1 MKVYYSLD
9 EVPFIGNAVL
19 TIGNFDGVHLGHAH
33 ILKSLVEQESDG
45 LQSMVVTMWPHPR
58 KVLNPELEGLRF
70 LTSIEEK
77 INLLSDI
84 GIDHLLIIPFTK
96 AFSEITALSF
106 VQDILHDK
114 IGVKKIVLGYDHCFG
129 KNREGGLA
137 FLSKYVHVFKY
148 ELQEIPKQEVDSL
161 AVSSSQIRHFLESG
175 QLADAKA
182 LLGRNY
188 SLSGL
193 VVKGNQ
199 LGRTIGFPTAN
210 IFLSFEEK
218 LIPKNGVY
226 AVRVHIG
233 EGLYKGM
240 MNIGYRPTVSGNSLS
255 LEVNIFDFSQDIY
268 GQTISVE
275 FVHYL
280 REEQKFGSLEA
291 LKDQLQTDKQNTHT
305 LFEENQF

>member
-1 MKVYYSLD
+1 MQVYHNLE

-33 ILKSLVEQESDG
+33 ILKSLVDQEYDG
-45 LQSMVVTMWPHPR
+45 LQSMVITMWPHPR
-58 KVLNPELEGLRF
+58 KVLNPDLEGLRF

-77 INLLSDI
+77 ITLLKNI

-96 AFSEITALSF
+96 TFSELTALSF
-106 VQDILHDK
+106 VQNILHDK

-129 KNREGGLA
+129 KNREGDLT
-137 FLSKYVHVFKY
+137 FLSNYTHIFKY
-148 ELQEIPKQEVDSL
+148 KLQEIPKQEVDSL
-161 AVSSSQIRHFLESG
+161 AISSSEIRKYLESG
-175 QLADAKA
+175 QLSEAKA

-193 VVKGNQ
+193 VVEGNK

-210 IFLSFEEK
+210 ISLLFEEK

-226 AVRVHIG
+226 AVFVHIG
-233 EGLYKGM
+233 EKQFKGM
-240 MNIGYRPTVSGNSLS
+240 MNIGYRPTVLGNSLS
-255 LEVNIFDFSQDIY
+255 IEVNIFDFSQDIY
-268 GQTISVE
+268 GQTISIE

-280 REEQKFGSLEA
+280 REEQKFSSLEA
-291 LKDQLQTDKQNTHT
+291 LKKQLQTDKKNATT
-305 LFEENQF
+305 ILA

>member
-1 MKVYYSLD
+1 MKVYYSID

-19 TIGNFDGVHLGHAH
+19 TIGNFDGVHLGHSH
-33 ILKSLVEQESDG
+33 ILNSLVEQESGG

-58 KVLNPELEGLRF
+58 KVLNPEVQSLRF

-77 INLLSDI
+77 IALLDQI

-96 AFSEITALSF
+96 AFSELTALSF

-114 IGVKKIVLGYDHCFG
+114 IGVRKIVLGYDHCFG

-137 FLSKYVHVFKY
+137 FLSKYTHVFKY
-148 ELQEIPKQEVDSL
+148 ELQEIPKQEVDKL

-175 QLADAKA
+175 QLSEAKA

-193 VVKGNQ
+193 VIEGNK

-210 IFLSFEEK
+210 ISLSFEEK
-218 LIPKNGVY
+218 QIPKHGVY
-226 AVRVHIG
+226 GVQVQLG
-233 EGLYKGM
+233 QESYKGM
-240 MNIGYRPTVSGNSLS
+240 MNIGFRPTVPGNSIS
-255 LEVNIFDFSQDIY
+255 LEVNIFDFNQDIY

-280 REEQKFGSLEA
+280 REEQKFSSLEA
-291 LKDQLQTDKQNTHT
+291 LKNQLQNDKKNAKLLT
-305 LFEENQF
+305 

>member
-9 EVPFIGNAVL
+9 EVPFIGNTVL
-19 TIGNFDGVHLGHAH
+19 TIGNFDGVHLGHIH

-58 KVLNPELEGLRF
+58 KVLNPDFEGLRF

-77 INLLSDI
+77 IHLLSHI

-96 AFSEITALSF
+96 AFSELTALSF

-129 KNREGGLA
+129 KNREGNLV
-137 FLSKYVHVFKY
+137 FLSKHAGLFKY

-161 AVSSSQIRHFLESG
+161 AVSSSKIRHFLESG
-175 QLADAKA
+175 FLSEAKA

-193 VVKGNQ
+193 VVEGNK

-210 IFLSFEEK
+210 ISLSFEEK

-226 AVRVHIG
+226 AVRVYIG
-233 EGLYKGM
+233 KDSYKGM

-255 LEVNIFDFSQDIY
+255 LEVNIFDFSQEIY

-280 REEQKFGSLEA
+280 REEQKFSSLDE
-291 LKDQLQTDKQNTHT
+291 LKNQLKTDEKNATT
-305 LFEENQF
+305 LLA

>member
-1 MKVYYSLD
+1 MKVYYSID
-9 EVPFIGNAVL
+9 EVSFVGNAVL
-19 TIGNFDGVHLGHAH
+19 TIGNFDGVHLGHVH
-33 ILKSLVEQESDG
+33 ILESLVAQESDG
-45 LQSMVVTMWPHPR
+45 FQSMVVTMWPHPR

-77 INLLSDI
+77 IHLLQVI

-96 AFSEITALSF
+96 AFAELTAFDF
-106 VQDILHDK
+106 VKDILHDR

-129 KNREGGLA
+129 KNREGDLA
-137 FLSKYVHVFKY
+137 FLSKYTQVFNY
-148 ELQEIPKQEVDSL
+148 QLQEIPKQEVDSL

-175 QLADAKA
+175 KLLEAKA

-193 VVKGNQ
+193 VVEGNK
-199 LGRTIGFPTAN
+199 LGRTIGYPTAN
-210 IFLSFEEK
+210 LSLLVEEK

-226 AVRVHIG
+226 AVRVNVG
-233 EGLYKGM
+233 EGWYKGM
-240 MNIGYRPTVSGNSLS
+240 MNIGYRPTVGGSSVS
-255 LEVNIFDFSQDIY
+255 LEVHIFDFSQDIY

-291 LKDQLQTDKQNTHT
+291 LKGQLQNDKKKAAT
-305 LFEENQF
+305 LLA

>member
-1 MKVYYSLD
+1 MKVYYSID
-9 EVPFIGNAVL
+9 EVPFVGNAVL
-19 TIGNFDGVHLGHAH
+19 TIGNFDGVHLGHVH
-33 ILKSLVEQESDG
+33 ILESLVAQESDG

-77 INLLSDI
+77 IHLLQVI

-96 AFSEITALSF
+96 AFAELTAFDF
-106 VQDILHDK
+106 VKDILHDR

-129 KNREGGLA
+129 KNREGDLA
-137 FLSKYVHVFKY
+137 FLSKYTQVFNY
-148 ELQEIPKQEVDSL
+148 QLQEIPKQEVDSL

-175 QLADAKA
+175 KLLEAKA

-193 VVKGNQ
+193 VVEGNK
-199 LGRTIGFPTAN
+199 LGRTIGYPTAN
-210 IFLSFEEK
+210 LSLLVEEK

-226 AVRVHIG
+226 AVRVNVG
-233 EGLYKGM
+233 EGWYKGM
-240 MNIGYRPTVSGNSLS
+240 MNIGYRPTVGGSSVS
-255 LEVNIFDFSQDIY
+255 LEVHIFDFSQDIY

-291 LKDQLQTDKQNTHT
+291 LKGQLQNDKKKAAT
-305 LFEENQF
+305 LLA

>member
-1 MKVYYSLD
+1 MKVYHSLD

-19 TIGNFDGVHLGHAH
+19 TIGNFDGVHVGHAH
-33 ILKSLVEQESDG
+33 ILKSLVDQEVDG

-96 AFSEITALSF
+96 AFSELTALFF
-106 VQDILHDK
+106 VQEILHNK

-137 FLSKYVHVFKY
+137 FLSKYTQVFKY

-161 AVSSSQIRHFLESG
+161 AVSSSKIRHFLESG
-175 QLADAKA
+175 QLSEAKA

-193 VVKGNQ
+193 VVEGNK

-210 IFLSFEEK
+210 IFVSFEEK

-226 AVRVHIG
+226 AVRVNVAN
-233 EGLYKGM
+233 EVYKGM

-255 LEVNIFDFSQDIY
+255 LEVNIFDFNQDIY

-280 REEQKFGSLEA
+280 REEQKFNSLEA
-291 LKDQLQTDKQNTHT
+291 LKNQLQADKENTYM
-305 LFEENQF
+305 LFQKTQF

>member
-1 MKVYYSLD
+1 MKVYYTLD

-19 TIGNFDGVHLGHAH
+19 TIGNFDGVHLGHTH

-58 KVLNPELEGLRF
+58 KVLKPELEGLRF

-77 INLLSDI
+77 INLLSEI

-96 AFSEITALSF
+96 TFSELTALFF
-106 VQDILHDK
+106 VQHILHDK

-129 KNREGGLA
+129 KNREGDLA
-137 FLSKYVHVFKY
+137 FLSKYTQVFNY

-161 AVSSSQIRHFLESG
+161 AVSSSKIRHFLESG
-175 QLADAKA
+175 SLSEAKA

-193 VVKGNQ
+193 VVEGNK
-199 LGRTIGFPTAN
+199 LGRTIDFPTAN
-210 IFLSFEEK
+210 ISLSFEEK

-226 AVRVHIG
+226 AVRVYIG
-233 EGLYKGM
+233 KDSYKGM
-240 MNIGYRPTVSGNSLS
+240 MNIGYRPTVSGSSLS

-280 REEQKFGSLEA
+280 REEQKFGSLDG
-291 LKDQLQTDKQNTHT
+291 LKDQLDKDKQTAQA
-305 LFEENQF
+305 LFEGNQF

>member
-1 MKVYYSLD
+1 MQVYHSVE
-9 EVPFIGNAVL
+9 EVPFIGNAVV

-33 ILKSLVEQESDG
+33 ILESLVQQETNG

-58 KVLNPELEGLRF
+58 KVLHPDAQALRF

-77 INLLSDI
+77 VELLHQI
-84 GIDHLLIIPFTK
+84 GIDHLLIIPFTQ
-96 AFSEITALSF
+96 AFSELSAYSF
-106 VQDILHDK
+106 VKDILHDK
-114 IGVKKIVLGYDHCFG
+114 IGVKKIVLGYDHRFG
-129 KNREGGLA
+129 KNREGGLD
-137 FLSKYVHVFKY
+137 FLSQHSAEFRF

-161 AVSSSQIRHFLESG
+161 AVSSSKIRQNLETG
-175 QLADAKA
+175 KLEEAKA

-193 VVKGNQ
+193 VVEGNK

-210 IFLSFEEK
+210 LSPSFREK

-226 AVRVHIG
+226 AVFVHIG
-233 EGLYKGM
+233 QEQFKGM
-240 MNIGYRPTVSGNSLS
+240 MNIGFRPTVAGSTLS
-255 LEVNIFDFSQDIY
+255 LEVNIFDFNQDIY

-280 REEQKFGSLEA
+280 REEQKFPSVEA
-291 LKDQLQTDKQNTHT
+291 LKNQLQTDKKDVAT
-305 LFEENQF
+305 LLA